1 MHEEGVLE
9 GVIRPLLLL
18 FADADLLEVYF
29 RGADSCPVAVIVEKR
44 YCRCRVLACRVQF
57 LYLFKARIVQ
67 VEQ

>member
-44 YCRCRVLACRVQF
+44 YCRCRVLACRV
-57 LYLFKARIVQ
+57 
-67 VEQ
+67 